1 MNIPI
6 PGHVKAVDHL
16 KILPSYCDKSS
27 SVVVKSIANLND
39 LHPIFS

>member
-16 KILPSYCDKSS
+16 KKFCPVTVTKSS
-27 SVVVKSIANLND
+27 SVVVKS
-39 LHPIFS
+39 S